1 MNLYNGPGVAIA
13 DATARQNE
21 LPLGEDAMFTNFE
34 RAIDV
39 YNWGYDIPNDPP
51 SIRGAKK
58 SNLQGQNVISWSAFG
73 EDSADPD
80 YTGAEA
86 KDIVGYRIYKSAVKS
101 QGPFELAA
109 EFTIADAKAGKLP
122 ANVTYDAN
130 GVFHT
135 TASTTYPDGIPLKEN
150 SLVSGVDA
158 AAGADVKGL
167 YTFTDVTSKAGFPN
181 WYYIRTYDAGHSDWK
196 GNGAVPSFES
206 SPSPGGAAILGQVGG
221 VVPIVPSSDIFSRF
235 EEKVAVVPNPFKID
249 DKNAS
254 YLNQQ
259 NIRFINLPSRCQI
272 DIYDVTGQRV
282 WTQFLNDLTTGE
294 STWFQFTEG
303 RPSNFGQ
310 AVFPGIYYWKVTSLM
325 PESINQTQTGTLLVI
340 K

>member
-1 MNLYNGPGVAIA
+1 
-13 DATARQNE
+13 
-21 LPLGEDAMFTNFE
+21 
-34 RAIDV
+34 
-39 YNWGYDIPNDPP
+39 
-51 SIRGAKK
+51 
-58 SNLQGQNVISWSAFG
+58 
-73 EDSADPD
+73 
-80 YTGAEA
+80 
-86 KDIVGYRIYKSAVKS
+86 
-101 QGPFELAA
+101 
-109 EFTIADAKAGKLP
+109 
-122 ANVTYDAN
+122 
-130 GVFHT
+130 VFRT

-158 AAGADVKGL
+158 TAGADVKGL
-167 YTFTDVTSKAGFPN
+167 YTFTDVTSKAGFPS

-196 GNGAVPSFES
+196 GKGAVPSFES
-206 SPSPGGAAILGQVGG
+206 SPSPGGAAIVGQVLG
-221 VVPIVPSSDIFSRF
+221 VVPIVPSSAIFSRF